1 MEYKFDYGEI
11 TRGRAAEL
19 SRREPHP
26 GTCPRCASTVRAI
39 IPFPVYGRQGIRIEC
54 PRCGLTSGICTIRT
68 FYRVRQP
75 SEGIAQPITPA
86 SLFQGLVMAC
96 ADFKGDLPGAA
107 GAVPDSEAEPPYMF
121 LPS

>member
-54 PRCGLTSGICTIRT
+54 PRCGLTSGICTIRA
-68 FYRVRQP
+68 FYHLRP
-75 SEGIAQPITPA
+75 EGIAQPVTPA
-86 SLFQGLVMAC
+86 SLFQGLQMAC
-96 ADFKGDLPGAA
+96 EDFKGDPGAA
-107 GAVPDSEAEPPYMF
+107 GAAGAAPDSGADPPYTF
-121 LPS
+121 LPR